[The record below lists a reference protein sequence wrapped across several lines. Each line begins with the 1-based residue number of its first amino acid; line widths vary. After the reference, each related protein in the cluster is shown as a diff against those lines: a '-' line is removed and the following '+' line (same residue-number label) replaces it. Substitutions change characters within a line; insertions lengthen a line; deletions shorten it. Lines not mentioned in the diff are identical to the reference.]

1 MEKHN
6 YICLFLLLGI
16 LNVSA
21 AQQLTII
28 PLKYRQADELVDTIK
43 PFLGAGETV
52 TSRGYDIYLNAHPD
66 TTQNIRAL
74 IARMDKEPAQL
85 LISINNGNISSGNRA
100 GYSIDGSL
108 HKNNVQIGLGD
119 RAVQNDI
126 SLHAS
131 EQTRY
136 SSESS
141 FPSIRATEGQPAL
154 IYGGSILP
162 VKTIQRGISNGRRI
176 ERETYNYRPVQSGLY
191 VTARLSGENVI
202 LEIEQR
208 HDSAQ
213 TTGAISVSGLNTT
226 AQGKLGEWIELGGV
240 ETATRHDSSG
250 ISGRSAQTN
259 IAGNTVSIKV
269 ERIN

>member
-1 MEKHN
+1 MEKRS

-43 PFLGAGETV
+43 PFLGTGETV
-52 TSRGYDIYLNAHPD
+52 TGRGYDIYLNAYPD

-74 IARMDKEPAQL
+74 IARVDKEPAQL

-100 GYSIDGSL
+100 SYSIDGSL
-108 HKNNVQIGLGD
+108 RKNNVQIRPGSSAMQD
-119 RAVQNDI
+119 DI
-126 SLHAS
+126 SLRAS
-131 EQTRY
+131 EQQHY
-136 SSESS
+136 SSESN

-154 IYGGSILP
+154 IFSGTMLP

-176 ERETYNYRPVQSGLY
+176 ERETYDYRPVQSGLY
-191 VTARLSGENVI
+191 VTARLNGENVI
-202 LEIEQR
+202 LEIQQR
-208 HDSAQ
+208 RDNVQ
-213 TTGAISVSGLNTT
+213 TNGAINISGLNTT

-240 ETATRHDSSG
+240 ETVTRRNNSG
-250 ISGRSAQTN
+250 ITGMSAQ
-259 IAGNTVSIKV
+259 ANTVGNAVLIKV